1 MVPALTVRRGDIND
15 DGEARPTHESGAGG
29 ERNDWDVGAVYS
41 RLTERAWVRV
51 TAATVPAEVQTSA
64 Q

>member
-1 MVPALTVRRGDIND
+1 MMAKLALPMEV
-15 DGEARPTHESGAGG
+15 GASA

-41 RLTERAWVRV
+41 RLTERAWVRAI
-51 TAATVPAEVQTSA
+51 AAALPAEVQTSV